1 MIKDINYL
9 SSNGNLD
16 NDWELAAVFNG
27 GRYGKMVW
35 SMKKIAGN
43 DLFKGVIYFLRGM
56 ADAKGHD
63 SRGRSGRD
71 DRVETPIGK

>member
-16 NDWELAAVFNG
+16 NDWELVAVFKG

-43 DLFKGVIYFLRGM
+43 DLFKGAII
-56 ADAKGHD
+56 
-63 SRGRSGRD
+63 S
-71 DRVETPIGK
+71 